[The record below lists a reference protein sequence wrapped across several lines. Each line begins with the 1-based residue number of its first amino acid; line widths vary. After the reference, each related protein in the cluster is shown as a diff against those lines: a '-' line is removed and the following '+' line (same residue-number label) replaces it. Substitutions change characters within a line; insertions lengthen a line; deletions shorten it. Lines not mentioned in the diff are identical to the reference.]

1 MVLLLAQSTP
11 LLCEKSKKLSNALSE
26 SLYFSRRSIEER
38 EIFVISKTKPKTKTF
53 SKRVSE
59 GDLKN
64 NLLEYN
70 PEFLFY
76 LEEAREEYL
85 KLGGLS
91 INEYLE
97 RRKT

>member
-1 MVLLLAQSTP
+1 
-11 LLCEKSKKLSNALSE
+11 
-26 SLYFSRRSIEER
+26 
-38 EIFVISKTKPKTKTF
+38 VISKTKPKTKTF
-53 SKRVSE
+53 IKRVSE

-91 INEYLE
+91 TNEYLE
-97 RRKT
+97 RGKT